1 MSRNIPGCDGTE
13 LPGIISDVNEI
24 MAQAQRLTKMHVKDD
39 KWMSNVWLSPHDTE
53 VRMVEV
59 SDSAPHCGEI
69 YPWAYRAD
77 PEIGYH
83 FVTVLILCSTKEWEM
98 VQSGQLSL
106 PEGWDR
112 NKFINLYD
120 GEDPRKTGLKNGL
133 RQLNVRQLKR
143 VMEYQGEMVLDEHN
157 YQDGKFCPLAVALG
171 LDKTME
177 NPSHDRVFQTL
188 TDLGYD
194 VYNTRGIV
202 GKFYTDHRKE
212 DLLEAAQEVLEEK
225 LEQ

>member
-1 MSRNIPGCDGTE
+1 MIDI
-13 LPGIISDVNEI
+13 L
-24 MAQAQRLTKMHVKDD
+24 AQAQQLTKLHVKLD
-39 KWMSNVWLSPHDTE
+39 KYITNVWLSPDDHE
-53 VRMVEV
+53 VRLVEV
-59 SDSAPHCGEI
+59 SSLLPSTDNLYVWRYGK
-69 YPWAYRAD
+69 D
-77 PEIGYH
+77 PENGYP
-83 FVTVLILCSTKEWEM
+83 FVTALVLASPDEWKMVEDGKLEM
-98 VQSGQLSL
+98 

-112 NKFINLYD
+112 AKFVSLFD

-143 VMEYQGEMVLDEHN
+143 VMEYQGEMVLDEYN

-177 NPSHDRVFQTL
+177 NPSHDKVFQTL

-194 VYNTRGIV
+194 VYNTRGIA
-202 GKFYTDHRKE
+202 GKFYTEHRKE